1 MYTFIGIDGFGETDV
16 RNIDEKQKS
25 LLHNQLKPSSDSML
39 HLILLVTT
47 KDEVVSPTYNY
58 IYDIISDAFRVK
70 VPVLVIVSNCERDAD
85 VQQWVHCNR
94 KLLDKN
100 ILPFE
105 DIRYL
110 WRMERQSK
118 SLEEIWEAIKKYA
131 LNQEQLLTR
140 ENNISTTSNQ
150 GPATSATSLPIV
162 ENAAATNAKR
172 ASTTVSKTQRRIFV
186 YDSSKGFKTNIITL
200 LSGQN
205 YSTKYLS
212 NNIPPSLP
220 ETDPCIYADRK
231 YSFIDVSQ
239 LQQTGFN
246 KIDQGQQSSIHKRTI
261 LGIKIRDNC
270 SESIDKLWQAI
281 EQYSKIPSIV
291 MNDDQIMYST
301 FEQSY
306 GFGAASRSSGTKDI
320 GVNIQKSLVAE
331 VHRVHDQTETSMQ
344 DDYFK
349 TAAYNLA
356 KEIGNDGVP
365 GFFNKENTNIQILID
380 NCTANRSEN
389 SPNNCVLIITGSM
402 NPVHRSHIGNL
413 ELVKQHIEQS
423 DRQWKV
429 LAGYLSPTQAE
440 SEYYDGFVDFPE
452 VTKTLSQFLN
462 SILFGSGKL
471 LKYPLYVVYVCG
483 LDHFNKCP
491 DVLRLSENKFIKC
504 AVVSRKGCDERR
516 IRRLDESSN
525 IIYVPLDDK
534 HNELSDI
541 SSTEIRARLKDS
553 NGDLRR
559 LT

>member
-246 KIDQGQQSSIHKRTI
+246 KIDQGQQSSIHKR
-261 LGIKIRDNC
+261 DNC

-389 SPNNCVLIITGSM
+389 SPNNCVLIITSSM

-429 LAGYLSPTQAE
+429 LAGYLSPTQ
-440 SEYYDGFVDFPE
+440 
-452 VTKTLSQFLN
+452 
-462 SILFGSGKL
+462 
-471 LKYPLYVVYVCG
+471 
-483 LDHFNKCP
+483 
-491 DVLRLSENKFIKC
+491 
-504 AVVSRKGCDERR
+504 
-516 IRRLDESSN
+516 
-525 IIYVPLDDK
+525 
-534 HNELSDI
+534 
-541 SSTEIRARLKDS
+541 
-553 NGDLRR
+553 
-559 LT
+559 

>member
-246 KIDQGQQSSIHKRTI
+246 KIDQGQQSSIHKR
-261 LGIKIRDNC
+261 LKN
-270 SESIDKLWQAI
+270 
-281 EQYSKIPSIV
+281 Y
-291 MNDDQIMYST
+291 
-301 FEQSY
+301 
-306 GFGAASRSSGTKDI
+306 
-320 GVNIQKSLVAE
+320 AE
-331 VHRVHDQTETSMQ
+331 VGIHLILFVVHTGSLSSTAC
-344 DDYFK
+344 DDLDYLLLK
-349 TAAYNLA
+349 ICA
-356 KEIGNDGVP
+356 KEVP
-365 GFFNKENTNIQILID
+365 
-380 NCTANRSEN
+380 
-389 SPNNCVLIITGSM
+389 II
-402 NPVHRSHIGNL
+402 
-413 ELVKQHIEQS
+413 
-423 DRQWKV
+423 
-429 LAGYLSPTQAE
+429 
-440 SEYYDGFVDFPE
+440 F
-452 VTKTLSQFLN
+452 
-462 SILFGSGKL
+462 
-471 LKYPLYVVYVCG
+471 
-483 LDHFNKCP
+483 
-491 DVLRLSENKFIKC
+491 
-504 AVVSRKGCDERR
+504 AVVGCK
-516 IRRLDESSN
+516 N
-525 IIYVPLDDK
+525 
-534 HNELSDI
+534 NQDI
-541 SSTEIRARLKDS
+541 QRWEYE
-553 NGDLRR
+553 N
-559 LT
+559 